1 MPSNIPS
8 FLLTVSEF
16 VHRPCSPTLD
26 NTLTY
31 LGSAVLNPSTRPV
44 SELRQC
50 PVSHATTTRGSI
62 NTPCFSTQ
70 TDEQGLT

>member
-1 MPSNIPS
+1 MPSNIQS

-26 NTLTY
+26 NTPTY

-50 PVSHATTTRGSI
+50 PVSHATTTR
-62 NTPCFSTQ
+62 
-70 TDEQGLT
+70 D